1 MKVKNYLKKA
11 LKLFVFALLMF
22 PVIYADALENQI
34 EYKVYDSNNNYE
46 FSCMVMD
53 DLGRPEDYIDY
64 SIRSCI
70 ANNKNVKADRI
81 TINRNDTNVFYNIEY
96 GNGTLKWNGD
106 INTDWYDENS
116 LVYYI
121 KNEKE
126 LAGLAYLVNT
136 GNTFKDKT
144 IKITSDIDLLGYSWI
159 PIGKNYTYAFEGN
172 LDGQGYTV
180 ENLNFEIYDDIN
192 YYGLFGYVN
201 GSTIKNLTVDL
212 DVDIFYESNTELYIA
227 GVSGYSSGATFDS
240 IMSIGKMDVNIAN
253 ANVSG
258 IVSGGSMNVLNSQ
271 SYVDIISS
279 AYNIAGIAAT
289 AQRISVMNCVNFGNL
304 HSTSIS
310 NGGRVAGITSWV
322 YGGTFQYSI
331 NYGTIVADNNSI
343 LKGSIIGYSGYEG
356 ETYNHVYSQDNINIV
371 SGETNST
378 SEKITSENLEEVLAI
393 LNQNDNWQIVD
404 GKIVNILTDIKPY
417 IINVSSDNNGEV
429 YYSGKENNVIV
440 INALSNKG
448 YELNTIEV
456 YDGNNQK
463 IELNGNEFIMSNSD
477 VTINVTFKPI
487 EYKFISGEN
496 AVYQNTD
503 LVFTLD
509 GDYDLVDK
517 VLINGMELDS
527 NDYTIA
533 KGSTVLT
540 LKDEYLK
547 TLDFAKYKLT
557 VTYTNGSS
565 VTTTF
570 TIGEEQNITT
580 PIEDTVDNP
589 NTFDGILFYVGLGL
603 VSIIGLATVGIYF
616 NKYAHKKAR

>member
-1 MKVKNYLKKA
+1 M
-11 LKLFVFALLMF
+11 
-22 PVIYADALENQI
+22 
-34 EYKVYDSNNNYE
+34 
-46 FSCMVMD
+46 
-53 DLGRPEDYIDY
+53 
-64 SIRSCI
+64 
-70 ANNKNVKADRI
+70 
-81 TINRNDTNVFYNIEY
+81 
-96 GNGTLKWNGD
+96 
-106 INTDWYDENS
+106 
-116 LVYYI
+116 
-121 KNEKE
+121 
-126 LAGLAYLVNT
+126 
-136 GNTFKDKT
+136 
-144 IKITSDIDLLGYSWI
+144 GYSWI